1 MLGHTIDRLGV
12 AVAVAITATGY
23 FGGIRPVVAH
33 ETSRLLT
40 EREIESKTSQFDEL
54 RADLAAVDMRVQA
67 LEDRVGAFRS
77 RFQASGRANER
88 IGELAELAALHGVSV
103 GSIRPGPVADGEGFR
118 AQPVAISGSGEPGDL
133 ARFLA
138 SLREVFPD
146 MGARNFIVS
155 GQSAETSTLSAELI
169 WFTGSADDAGAAAA
183 ATQ

>member
-1 MLGHTIDRLGV
+1 MLGHTIDRVGV

-40 EREIESKTSQFDEL
+40 EREVASKAEQLDEL
-54 RADLAAVDMRVQA
+54 RADLAAVESRVQT

-88 IGELAELAALHGVSV
+88 IGELADLAALEGVFVS
-103 GSIRPGPVADGEGFR
+103 SIRPGPVTDGEGFR
-118 AQPVAISGSGEPGDL
+118 AQPVAVSGTGAPGDL
-133 ARFLA
+133 ARLLA

-146 MGARNFIVS
+146 MGARNFIIS

-169 WFTGSADDAGAAAA
+169 WFTGSVDSAGHSSA